1 MSEVGRRGFLT
12 GTMAAAGGIAL
23 GAVAG
28 DAARTRETFH
38 GAHQAGILSAP
49 RPAAALLSFD
59 LATRDRGELAA
70 LLKTLTG
77 RARFLTAGGTAPNP
91 GIASPP
97 DDSGI
102 LGPTV
107 RGGDLA
113 VTVSLGS
120 SAFDGRFGL
129 AARKP
134 AQLRAMDEFPNDDL
148 DRSQCDGDL
157 LVQIAADE
165 PDTVVHAI
173 RDVTRHSAGLL
184 VPRWRID
191 GTSPPPR
198 PSGGPRNY
206 LGFKDGTA
214 NPDAG
219 DHALM
224 DQLVW
229 VTGAAEPAWAAG
241 GSYQVVRVIRMLTEF
256 WDRVSISEQERMIGR
271 RRDSGAPFT
280 GRVEHDIPDYTNDP
294 GGDATPLDAHIRLA
308 NPRTK
313 ATDGQRILRRSF
325 NYDRGI
331 DRNGS
336 LDMGLVFTS
345 YQRDLDRQ
353 FVTIQKRLAHEPL
366 VDYISPVGGGYF
378 FALPGLHDDRDW
390 YGRALLS

>member
-1 MSEVGRRGFLT
+1 VSQVGRRGFLK
-12 GTMAAAGGIAL
+12 GTVAAAGGIAL

-28 DAARTRETFH
+28 EPAVARESFH
-38 GAHQAGILSAP
+38 GAHQAGILSTP
-49 RPAAALLSFD
+49 RRSAALVSFD
-59 LATRDRGELAA
+59 LGARDRGELAG
-70 LLKTLTG
+70 LLRTLTT
-77 RARFLTAGGTAPNP
+77 RARFLTAGGTPPNL
-91 GIASPP
+91 GIGAPP

-102 LGPTV
+102 LGPVV

-113 VTVSLGS
+113 ITVSLGS
-120 SAFDGRFGL
+120 SVFDGRFGL

-134 AQLRAMDEFPNDDL
+134 TQLRPMDDFPNDNL

-157 LVQIAADE
+157 LVQVAASE
-165 PDTVVHAI
+165 PDIVVHAL
-173 RDVTRHSAGLL
+173 RDLARHSTGLL
-184 VPRWRID
+184 VPRWRVD
-191 GTSPPPR
+191 GSSAPPR
-198 PSGGPRNY
+198 PAGAPRNY

-214 NPDAG
+214 NPDASDG
-219 DHALM
+219 ALM
-224 DQLVW
+224 DELVW
-229 VTGAAEPAWAAG
+229 VDGGAEPAWTAG

-271 RRDSGAPFT
+271 RRGSGAPFT
-280 GRVEHDIPDYTNDP
+280 GRVEHDIPDYRNDP
-294 GGDATPLDAHIRLA
+294 GGDAIPLDAHIRLA

-313 ATDGQRILRRSF
+313 ATDGQRILRRGY

-353 FVTIQKRLAHEPL
+353 FVTIQKRLADEPL
-366 VDYISPVGGGYF
+366 VDYISPTGGGYF
-378 FALPGLHDDRDW
+378 FALPGLTDDRDW